1 MRTLARSRRLQNRG
15 SDPMNEA
22 MRMLPPPLFF
32 LRPGISQRVALL
44 TASFL
49 VWMHDSRAAETK
61 AFTQPGIAE
70 MRLVTDVDAIQA
82 GKPFHIGLVIRHLPG
97 YHTYWKNPGIV
108 GVPTS
113 FLWDLP
119 PGFVAGEIQWPA
131 PRTTQMAAYTA
142 WGYEGDVC
150 LVVEIRPPAKL
161 PKTDAE
167 GNLWLKA
174 RAIWMCCAVQCNP
187 GWEDFQIP
195 LVVARSDQKVA
206 RDEKNAGLI
215 ESSLAKVPGPGPTG
229 WNYRGALP
237 QKDLVELEIIPP
249 AEVTDDLSGAW
260 FFCDDNLADSH
271 EPQKVRRTGRNSWI
285 ITMHRPPHAPKNPV
299 ALSGVLQLP
308 GQKPEF
314 RVISVPLP

>member
-206 RDEKNAGLI
+206 RDAKNAGLI
-215 ESSLAKVPGPGPTG
+215 EPSALDLTKTKIKMLASEKRA
-229 WNYRGALP
+229 NDIYRQIHHISFTDKSGN
-237 QKDLVELEIIPP
+237 VT
-249 AEVTDDLSGAW
+249 EV
-260 FFCDDNLADSH
+260 
-271 EPQKVRRTGRNSWI
+271 
-285 ITMHRPPHAPKNPV
+285 ITSNDASNDECSM
-299 ALSGVLQLP
+299 SGVDV
-308 GQKPEF
+308 F
-314 RVISVPLP
+314 IISRHLGG